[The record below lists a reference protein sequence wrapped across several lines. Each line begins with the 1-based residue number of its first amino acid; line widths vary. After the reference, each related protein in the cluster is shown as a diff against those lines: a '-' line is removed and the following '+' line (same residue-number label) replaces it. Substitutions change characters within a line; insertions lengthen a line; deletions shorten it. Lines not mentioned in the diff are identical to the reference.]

1 MKRKTAVFVALDG
14 NNETGKSRFST
25 QLDTGIWMWIGTILA
40 TAIAIISVVIHQK
53 MRKGN
58 VEEKIGGGEE
68 GKMYDKNKAGAV
80 FTVIMVVAVF
90 FMAAISTVA
99 SETSNQGTTDTN
111 LLKLEES
118 LREKVRSGDVN
129 ETVSVIVVLVEQ
141 PVHDISDE
149 VKAEYKPQLENITD
163 PEELDKK
170 GSQMRKEIL
179 ARAEPLLEETQ
190 APIIEK
196 MEAHG
201 CEIGYCGKIYNC
213 IVADVPVS
221 YLEELCKEPSIAEI
235 WPNQVLTGAGTGPG
249 IIEDL
254 KPLKTPEHT
263 SKYKETDGSGKT
275 DESKFSTHSG
285 IGIWIGII
293 VAIAIA
299 IIYSCNVPN

>member
-1 MKRKTAVFVALDG
+1 
-14 NNETGKSRFST
+14 
-25 QLDTGIWMWIGTILA
+25 
-40 TAIAIISVVIHQK
+40 
-53 MRKGN
+53 
-58 VEEKIGGGEE
+58 
-68 GKMYDKNKAGAV
+68 MYDKKKAGVV
-80 FTVIMVVAVF
+80 FTVVMVVAVF
-90 FMAAISTVA
+90 FMAAIPTVA
-99 SETSNQGTTDTN
+99 SETSDSGTPDTN

-118 LREKVRSGDVN
+118 LREKVRGGDVN

-141 PVHDISDE
+141 PTHDISDE
-149 VKAEYKPQLENITD
+149 VTAEYKPQLENITD

-170 GSQMRKEIL
+170 GSQMIKEIL
-179 ARAEPLLEETQ
+179 ARSEPLLEKTQ

-201 CEIGYCGKIYNC
+201 CEIGYRGKIYNC

-235 WPNQVLTGAGTGPG
+235 WPNQVLTGSGVGG

-293 VAIAIA
+293 VAITMT
-299 IIYSCNVPN
+299 IISVAMYLI

>member
-1 MKRKTAVFVALDG
+1 
-14 NNETGKSRFST
+14 
-25 QLDTGIWMWIGTILA
+25 
-40 TAIAIISVVIHQK
+40 
-53 MRKGN
+53 
-58 VEEKIGGGEE
+58 
-68 GKMYDKNKAGAV
+68 
-80 FTVIMVVAVF
+80 
-90 FMAAISTVA
+90 MAAIPTAA
-99 SETSNQGTTDTN
+99 SETSDSGTTDTN

-118 LREKVRSGDVN
+118 LREMVKSGDVN
-129 ETVSVIVVLVEQ
+129 ETVTVIVVLVEQ

-149 VKAEYKPQLENITD
+149 VKAEYKPQMENITD

-170 GSQMRKEIL
+170 GSQMIKEIF

-201 CEIGYCGKIYNC
+201 CEIGYRGRVYNL

-221 YLEELCKEPSIAEI
+221 YLGELCKEPAIAEI
-235 WPNQVLTGAGTGPG
+235 WPNQVLTGSGVGPG

-263 SKYKETDGSGKT
+263 YKYKETNGSGKT
-275 DESKFSTHSG
+275 DGSKFFTHSG

-293 VAIAIA
+293 VAITMTIISIA
-299 IIYSCNVPN
+299 MYLI